1 MICDKI
7 DLENIKVNLES
18 KNSEE
23 CIAEL
28 LEIIVNKNP
37 TINRKEALNSLIAR
51 EDEMSTA
58 IYPFIAIPHAVCKSI
73 KKTTIAI
80 GISPSGV
87 IFENPNSSKKESLKV
102 NVIFEILFEQNDT
115 AGRLHILRDILQIV
129 SNSEFINQIC
139 LAKSSQEVL
148 NLISSLEI

>member
-1 MICDKI
+1 MICEKI
-7 DLENIKVNLES
+7 DLENIKINLES
-18 KNSEE
+18 KDSEE

-28 LEIIVNKNP
+28 LEIIVKKNP

-58 IYPFIAIPHAVCKSI
+58 IYPFVAIPHAVCKSI

-87 IFENPNSSKKESLKV
+87 IFENPNSSKKENVKV
-102 NVIFEILFEQNDT
+102 NVIFEILFEENDT
-115 AGRLHILRDILQIV
+115 VGRLHILRDILQIV

-139 LAKSSQEVL
+139 LAKTSQEVL
-148 NLISSLEI
+148 NLISSFEI

>member
-115 AGRLHILRDILQIV
+115 VGRLHILRDILQIV